1 MTDLGDGQGEA
12 IGGSSAIVLISGVP
26 AFDVFGLFLGDI
38 PLIGL
43 FLGES
48 PTMGLPLGLFVTP
61 GLGCLVEERRR
72 FWFRREVLKL
82 SCLSSVVAIL
92 TSSRGV
98 FTPSWGQI
106 SGLLGHS
113 LSTPSVQRSTF
124 SPLFWCF
131 CFSRLGR
138 CWVAVAHRLHCLHC
152 CEPTR
157 PVNFE
162 STSTLYLLFEKLSWG
177 DAHKKMNSVFPCLI

>member
-43 FLGES
+43 FLGER

-61 GLGCLVEERRR
+61 GLGCLVEESRR

-106 SGLLGHS
+106 SGLLGH
-113 LSTPSVQRSTF
+113 
-124 SPLFWCF
+124 
-131 CFSRLGR
+131 
-138 CWVAVAHRLHCLHC
+138 
-152 CEPTR
+152 
-157 PVNFE
+157 
-162 STSTLYLLFEKLSWG
+162 
-177 DAHKKMNSVFPCLI
+177 

>member
-1 MTDLGDGQGEA
+1 MDLGDGQGEA

-43 FLGES
+43 FLGER

-92 TSSRGV
+92 TSSRGIYTGLGSNFRTFGPLTHSPPPEVLSLLCFGV
-98 FTPSWGQI
+98 FVFPGWVLFGWRSPTDCIVSTAVNP
-106 SGLLGHS
+106 LG
-113 LSTPSVQRSTF
+113 RST
-124 SPLFWCF
+124 SSQLPPSISYLSYC
-131 CFSRLGR
+131 LGEMR
-138 CWVAVAHRLHCLHC
+138 
-152 CEPTR
+152 TK
-157 PVNFE
+157 N
-162 STSTLYLLFEKLSWG
+162 
-177 DAHKKMNSVFPCLI
+177 

>member
-1 MTDLGDGQGEA
+1 MTDLGEGQGEA

-43 FLGES
+43 FLGER

-61 GLGCLVEERRR
+61 GLGCLVEESRR

-92 TSSRGV
+92 TSSRGGYLHQV
-98 FTPSWGQI
+98 GVKFPDFWAT
-106 SGLLGHS
+106 HS
-113 LSTPSVQRSTF
+113 LSTPRSTF
-124 SPLFWCF
+124 SPLFLV
-131 CFSRLGR
+131 FSFFPVGSLSGGGR
-138 CWVAVAHRLHCLHC
+138 PQTALS
-152 CEPTR
+152 P
-157 PVNFE
+157 
-162 STSTLYLLFEKLSWG
+162 LL
-177 DAHKKMNSVFPCLI
+177 

>member
-43 FLGES
+43 FLGER
-48 PTMGLPLGLFVTP
+48 PTMGLPLGLFVSP

-82 SCLSSVVAIL
+82 SCLSSVVAIF
-92 TSSRGV
+92 TSSRSIYSGLGSNFRTFGPLTLYPLGQEVLSLLCFGV
-98 FTPSWGQI
+98 FVSPGWVLFGWRSPTDCIVSTAVNP
-106 SGLLGHS
+106 LG
-113 LSTPSVQRSTF
+113 RST
-124 SPLFWCF
+124 SSQLPPSISYLRNC
-131 CFSRLGR
+131 LGEMR
-138 CWVAVAHRLHCLHC
+138 TKN
-152 CEPTR
+152 E
-157 PVNFE
+157 
-162 STSTLYLLFEKLSWG
+162 
-177 DAHKKMNSVFPCLI
+177 

>member
-1 MTDLGDGQGEA
+1 MDLGDGQGEA

-43 FLGES
+43 FLGER

-92 TSSRGV
+92 TSFQGV
-98 FTPSWGQI
+98 FSPSWGQI

-113 LSTPSVQRSTF
+113 LSTPSAQRSTF
-124 SPLFWCF
+124 SPLFGVF
-131 CFSRLGR
+131 
-138 CWVAVAHRLHCLHC
+138 
-152 CEPTR
+152 
-157 PVNFE
+157 
-162 STSTLYLLFEKLSWG
+162 
-177 DAHKKMNSVFPCLI
+177 VFPG

>member
-43 FLGES
+43 FLGER

-61 GLGCLVEERRR
+61 GLGCLVEESRR

-113 LSTPSVQRSTF
+113 LTLHPQKYFLSSVLVFSFFPLGSYLAGGRPQTAL
-124 SPLFWCF
+124 SPL
-131 CFSRLGR
+131 L
-138 CWVAVAHRLHCLHC
+138 
-152 CEPTR
+152 
-157 PVNFE
+157 
-162 STSTLYLLFEKLSWG
+162 
-177 DAHKKMNSVFPCLI
+177 

>member
-43 FLGES
+43 FLGER

-92 TSSRGV
+92 TSSRR
-98 FTPSWGQI
+98 I
-106 SGLLGHS
+106 YSGLGSNFRTFGPLTLYPLGPEKYF
-113 LSTPSVQRSTF
+113 LSSVLVFLFFPVGSYLGGGRPQTAL
-124 SPLFWCF
+124 SPL
-131 CFSRLGR
+131 L
-138 CWVAVAHRLHCLHC
+138 
-152 CEPTR
+152 
-157 PVNFE
+157 
-162 STSTLYLLFEKLSWG
+162 
-177 DAHKKMNSVFPCLI
+177 